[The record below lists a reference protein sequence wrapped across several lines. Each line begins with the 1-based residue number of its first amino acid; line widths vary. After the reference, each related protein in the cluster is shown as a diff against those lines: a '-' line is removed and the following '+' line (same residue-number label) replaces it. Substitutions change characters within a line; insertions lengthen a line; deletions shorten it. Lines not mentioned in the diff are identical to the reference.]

1 MCSVAKVAAACSS
14 LKRVRIVSI
23 TNYLAAI
30 TKNGMQRLTQPAAID
45 TSKYKSDKKIED
57 EEILKIL
64 EQPIGKTSTK
74 KNKKKK
80 KKPAKKATATEGA
93 APAEEEEEESDE

>member
-1 MCSVAKVAAACSS
+1 
-14 LKRVRIVSI
+14 L
-23 TNYLAAI
+23 TAI

-64 EQPIGKTSTK
+64 EQPIGKTATK
-74 KNKKKK
+74 KKQNKKR
-80 KKPAKKATATEGA
+80 KKPAKKAAATEGA
-93 APAEEEEEESDE
+93 AAAEEEEEEDDDEE

>member
-1 MCSVAKVAAACSS
+1 LLAN
-14 LKRVRIVSI
+14 IV
-23 TNYLAAI
+23 TAI
-30 TKNGMQRLTQPAAID
+30 TKNGMQRLAQPTAID

-80 KKPAKKATATEGA
+80 KKPAKKAAEGGA
-93 APAEEEEEESDE
+93 AAEEEEDDDDEE

>member
-1 MCSVAKVAAACSS
+1 
-14 LKRVRIVSI
+14 
-23 TNYLAAI
+23 
-30 TKNGMQRLTQPAAID
+30 MQRLAQPPAFD

-80 KKPAKKATATEGA
+80 KKPAKKAAAGA
-93 APAEEEEEESDE
+93 AAEEEEEEESDDE